1 MEDNSSEEH
10 KPSNRNR
17 GRKRCARIE
26 NSDSEESNDRNKY
39 SNEMEKSSGSKGEND
54 SEVKNNK
61 LKPEGDKQ
69 LELQKKLK
77 FIFNEVRETGKYEYN
92 KQEIPENLK
101 YHSDESDSSEVSGT
115 KKSIMS
121 RKVHKEGKETE
132 SKKYQNINSEKQISE
147 RLNERQI
154 GKIKNSKMNKD
165 SVSNNSRKKSN
176 NYDSKNKEVTYFN
189 DEDNFKKSKEAN
201 DYDDLTVDKTEN
213 GNKNNINNM
222 TERRKNANK
231 KKFSNNYEKEEDN
244 FKKKEINDSEN
255 IKSPYKNNSNNDNN
269 DNKKGLKNSE
279 NKKWKNTMEN
289 NIKKNEK
296 IEKNEENEEKNINIF
311 KKDENIDE
319 KSIKKDKSSKLKNLL
334 ENKKDI
340 LLQKSR
346 EKERKEKEKEREKER
361 EKEKEREREKEKE
374 RERQK
379 EKEKKNDSIKETQI
393 NNFKKNEKNSFS
405 KKRFKN
411 SQPKEVED
419 NEENNNDNNN
429 ENENKK
435 ESPKKERKKNNVREL
450 IEKLKAKKNEKEDLT
465 RLEKE
470 AEEQSIMRGKA
481 KQSSKNNE
489 ETINESEVE
498 REAEKIRLKEKRM
511 EERRIAREKRRKQE
525 EEEKKRKEKEFEEK
539 KRKEEEKK
547 KKEEERKRREE
558 EEQKRK
564 KEEEERKRKEEEEKE
579 KEKLRK
585 KREKQ
590 KKEEEK
596 ESRKMKVNDKEIL
609 NEKSRGRKSS
619 EKMDYFNNYN
629 LPKKTYKNEEDN
641 DEEDTYTNSNV
652 KYSSGKQVSKYNSGQ
667 NLNKEEEKRRKQL
680 EKDLE
685 DEINKIELSDEND
698 KNKNV
703 KKQNSK
709 SKDINKNEKKEIN
722 LKDKISSKLER
733 SFDALNAYKK
743 PVQKNL
749 GNGKSKVYCP
759 KRPGGVVRG
768 RSHEKVDQGVLNKI
782 ESSNN
787 FSNYVLTSMNSKKL
801 NGNNLMNSPNV
812 AYTKKRSMGSI
823 GGDKFLQLNKS
834 FGEFRPGTGIENGN
848 NFMNGMYNINTLE
861 LGSLHDLNSS
871 FDSRMLSYNN
881 NFQFGLNNDF
891 YNRTA
896 QKNYHNNTINS
907 NNLVNNSNR
916 LSSINNFFSPNN
928 MRNLSN
934 LNGLNYMNIDND
946 NFINMTNMNLNSNN
960 SLYDLR
966 APQLTP
972 YDLNSSY
979 NIGYNNPLTNYPSSQ
994 VNLSKLLSNNYL
1006 GLNNGIQRNISSNY
1020 VGNSTFQN
1028 ILPKKSS
1035 SINIEDLLVLEEKL
1049 SEISTALNKTKVMYN
1064 ECFEFW
1070 NYYFNCSLYGSLE
1083 KLFTNL
1089 MDSNNVQISINYILM
1104 SILICYDCSF
1114 EMEVLNNVYSVLKD
1128 LLNLN
1133 HKNLML
1139 IYEHILSKISTES
1152 RENIWVLKL
1161 LNIVNSSKNSD
1172 LNEYNTMNGYSMTLV
1187 EKINFNTGIII
1198 QNIRV
1203 LLKNYKT
1210 PKVEYLTSLFK
1221 KINDKSYEDINNFY
1235 RQYILRVDNM
1245 NGSILASVL
1254 LRENLEF
1261 KSVPAPYLH
1270 TTNHKPYS
1278 LILDLDETLVHF
1290 KVNTENESE
1299 GVLKVR
1305 PGVMEFLDEVDKYY
1319 ELIIFTC
1326 ATQDY
1331 ANLLIDAIEENK
1343 IYFEHRLYRQHTV
1356 IIDNDFVKDLTRIGR
1371 PLDKIAIVDNMPQ
1384 NFRLQKE
1391 NGINI
1396 KPFWGED
1403 IYDTAL
1409 INLSPILINIAEEG
1423 GDIRKGLAKYRDE
1436 IVEKV
1441 TSNISKHNI

>member
-346 EKERKEKEKEREKER
+346 EKERKEKEKE
-361 EKEKEREREKEKE
+361 KEREREKEKE

-379 EKEKKNDSIKETQI
+379 EKEKINDSIKETQI

-405 KKRFKN
+405 KNRFKN

-450 IEKLKAKKNEKEDLT
+450 IEKLKAKKIEKEDLT

-609 NEKSRGRKSS
+609 NEKSRGRKNS

-709 SKDINKNEKKEIN
+709 SNINKNEKKEIN

-1049 SEISTALNKTKVMYN
+1049 SEISTALNKTKVMHN

>member
-121 RKVHKEGKETE
+121 RKVQKEGKETE
-132 SKKYQNINSEKQISE
+132 NKKYQNINSEKQISE

-222 TERRKNANK
+222 TERRKNMNK

-244 FKKKEINDSEN
+244 LKKKEINDSEN
-255 IKSPYKNNSNNDNN
+255 IKSPYKKNLNNDNN

-279 NKKWKNTMEN
+279 NKKWKNTIEN

-340 LLQKSR
+340 ILQKSR

-361 EKEKEREREKEKE
+361 EKEKERER
-374 RERQK
+374 QK
-379 EKEKKNDSIKETQI
+379 EKEKINDSIKETQI

-411 SQPKEVED
+411 NQPKVEED

-435 ESPKKERKKNNVREL
+435 ESPKKEIKKNNVREL

-511 EERRIAREKRRKQE
+511 EERRIAREKRRRQE

-609 NEKSRGRKSS
+609 NEKSRGRKNS
-619 EKMDYFNNYN
+619 EKMDYLNNYN

-1049 SEISTALNKTKVMYN
+1049 SEISTALNKTKVMHN